1 MKITGRLFKTRS
13 ARGIIDLNNG
23 GVSPSL
29 RIATEALVP
38 AGIAICRRK
47 RLIASKNKKTAGL
60 CAPGGF
66 CFKYLSLR
74 QSERNECRLVDCR
87 RRGKPLVGLIGGERL
102 SGQRPQQSVYFT
114 CVVTHLL

>member
-29 RIATEALVP
+29 RIATEAL
-38 AGIAICRRK
+38 AICRRK

-66 CFKYLSLR
+66 YFRYLSLR

-87 RRGKPLVGLIGGERL
+87 RRGEPLVGLIGGERL